1 LHRVKNRGRRVLLKA
16 YAKLFTVY
24 QALSWAK
31 SVGPSGKGGEDG
43 TQKGRERG
51 SKKGKHNEEK

>member
-1 LHRVKNRGRRVLLKA
+1 VKNRGRRVLLKA